1 MAEATGFD
9 YCSFASVNV
18 PGESYCIE
26 SENRPRLVQGN
37 EPFFQSMA
45 NGLAGWVF
53 RNGQPVVQTGEDGR
67 VPTLFGNSE
76 NLPEFSAVICMPVM
90 VNKST
95 RGVICLGH
103 SQPHAVDET
112 MRTFLRQ
119 AVGHLSLYL
128 ENLYLRVRMRELMTK
143 AQVYRDGP
151 RLHDPDASPY
161 QPPHTEQEVS
171 DMFWSKILRF
181 FSEDIAMDLG
191 TANTLL
197 YTRDG
202 GIIVNEPSVVA
213 IDTRNNEVLAV
224 GSEAKRARGRTPKRI
239 KTIRPMKSGVIA
251 DFDTTSRMIVYFVN
265 KAIGRSH
272 LVKPSLVISVPTGIT
287 GVEKKAVIDAA
298 ATAGAGRVSL
308 IEEPMAAAIGADLP
322 VTEPVGT
329 LIADIGG
336 GTSEVA
342 VITMSAITVSQ
353 SIRIA
358 GDAMNEILLRML
370 RDKYRLDV
378 GENTAEHLKILLGS
392 TQPVPDLP
400 DYAEISGRDLVS
412 GVPMTKK
419 VTSED
424 VRLALKE
431 PVEEIA
437 SAVMRVL
444 EKTPPELAADIYTS
458 GFCLAGGSSLL
469 RGLPELLSDRT
480 GLHVF
485 VTEDPLTAVLRG
497 TAKAMQDRKNY
508 KGVFLS

>member
-1 MAEATGFD
+1 
-9 YCSFASVNV
+9 
-18 PGESYCIE
+18 
-26 SENRPRLVQGN
+26 
-37 EPFFQSMA
+37 
-45 NGLAGWVF
+45 
-53 RNGQPVVQTGEDGR
+53 
-67 VPTLFGNSE
+67 
-76 NLPEFSAVICMPVM
+76 
-90 VNKST
+90 
-95 RGVICLGH
+95 
-103 SQPHAVDET
+103 
-112 MRTFLRQ
+112 
-119 AVGHLSLYL
+119 
-128 ENLYLRVRMRELMTK
+128 
-143 AQVYRDGP
+143 
-151 RLHDPDASPY
+151 
-161 QPPHTEQEVS
+161 
-171 DMFWSKILRF
+171 MFWSKILRF

-437 SAVMRVL
+437 SAVMRVR

>member
-1 MAEATGFD
+1 
-9 YCSFASVNV
+9 
-18 PGESYCIE
+18 
-26 SENRPRLVQGN
+26 
-37 EPFFQSMA
+37 
-45 NGLAGWVF
+45 
-53 RNGQPVVQTGEDGR
+53 
-67 VPTLFGNSE
+67 
-76 NLPEFSAVICMPVM
+76 
-90 VNKST
+90 
-95 RGVICLGH
+95 
-103 SQPHAVDET
+103 
-112 MRTFLRQ
+112 
-119 AVGHLSLYL
+119 
-128 ENLYLRVRMRELMTK
+128 
-143 AQVYRDGP
+143 
-151 RLHDPDASPY
+151 
-161 QPPHTEQEVS
+161 
-171 DMFWSKILRF
+171 MFWSKLLRF

-336 GTSEVA
+336 GTSE
-342 VITMSAITVSQ
+342 
-353 SIRIA
+353 
-358 GDAMNEILLRML
+358 
-370 RDKYRLDV
+370 
-378 GENTAEHLKILLGS
+378 
-392 TQPVPDLP
+392 
-400 DYAEISGRDLVS
+400 
-412 GVPMTKK
+412 
-419 VTSED
+419 D

>member
-1 MAEATGFD
+1 
-9 YCSFASVNV
+9 
-18 PGESYCIE
+18 
-26 SENRPRLVQGN
+26 
-37 EPFFQSMA
+37 
-45 NGLAGWVF
+45 
-53 RNGQPVVQTGEDGR
+53 
-67 VPTLFGNSE
+67 
-76 NLPEFSAVICMPVM
+76 
-90 VNKST
+90 
-95 RGVICLGH
+95 
-103 SQPHAVDET
+103 
-112 MRTFLRQ
+112 
-119 AVGHLSLYL
+119 
-128 ENLYLRVRMRELMTK
+128 
-143 AQVYRDGP
+143 
-151 RLHDPDASPY
+151 
-161 QPPHTEQEVS
+161 
-171 DMFWSKILRF
+171 MFWSKILRF

-378 GENTAEHLKILLGS
+378 GENTPEHLKILLRS
-392 TQPVPDLP
+392 TQPGSAGLRRNLRPRPRERRAHDKKSDQRGRASRPEGARGGNRLRRHARAREDAAGTGSRYLHFGLLP
-400 DYAEISGRDLVS
+400 RGRQLPPA
-412 GVPMTKK
+412 GP
-419 VTSED
+419 
-424 VRLALKE
+424 AG
-431 PVEEIA
+431 
-437 SAVMRVL
+437 
-444 EKTPPELAADIYTS
+444 TPL
-458 GFCLAGGSSLL
+458 
-469 RGLPELLSDRT
+469 
-480 GLHVF
+480 
-485 VTEDPLTAVLRG
+485 
-497 TAKAMQDRKNY
+497 
-508 KGVFLS
+508 